1 MNVNGIGKQSY
12 YEKVNGNKANT
23 KSGGSGFYESLSEN
37 LNGKTEAESK
47 KENTAS
53 AKGVPVTAAY
63 PYCGASSKASAS
75 GVCKSEKINSG
86 AVSEQKPRHI
96 SYQESDYVKVFAE
109 QGYTLMA
116 QVDVDSRKIYI
127 ERRLE
132 DGTVTGYEA
141 DPDKLD
147 KETTDPVE
155 RMALEAWEQTSADAS
170 ETDGEKSLTVAE
182 ALLSFYEFIED
193 RIKNGPPKYMIG
205 NSEFSVSEWDKLLE
219 GIDGQIDAIREELR
233 ERIEKMKEEQ
243 LKAELSQE
251 TRGAQTDLRDAENEK
266 IEEELLSSL
275 FQDMSNFHDISKI

>member
-12 YEKVNGNKANT
+12 YEKTNGNKANPRN
-23 KSGGSGFYESLSEN
+23 GGFYESLSEN
-37 LNGKTEAESK
+37 LNGRTEAESK
-47 KENTAS
+47 KENTAPS
-53 AKGVPVTAAY
+53 KGVAVTAAY
-63 PYCGASSKASAS
+63 PYCNASPKAGAY
-75 GVCKSEKINSG
+75 KSEKITSG
-86 AVSEQKPRHI
+86 AVSQKEPRHI

-116 QVDVDSRKIYI
+116 QADIDDRKIYV
-127 ERRLE
+127 ERRQE
-132 DGTVTGYEA
+132 DGTITGYEV

-155 RMALEAWEQTSADAS
+155 RTALEAWEQKSADVKD
-170 ETDGEKSLTVAE
+170 TNGEAPLTLEE
-182 ALLSFYEFIED
+182 ALLAFYEFIED

-205 NSEFSVSEWDKLLE
+205 NSEFSVAEWDKLLE

-251 TRGAQTDLRDAENEK
+251 MQVAQTDLQDAENEK

-275 FQDMSNFHDISKI
+275 FRDMSKI